1 MPDQFY
7 QIAALTPEA
16 EQMASQRVML
26 QDFLHLQRQRRKAAA
41 HVGIARRQPHSN
53 TGRDRDHR
61 SVSSP
66 RRSRNSTSTS
76 TSRSTMTR
84 RPFVLTTSIRPLPAA
99 AFDGGGADVG
109 TSGVITA
116 GTKPSTR
123 TPPRRPSR
131 NNCRQRYSCERET
144 SCFSAVADT
153 WRPSPEKPSST
164 IRSFASSVNR
174 RRR

>member
-1 MPDQFY
+1 
-7 QIAALTPEA
+7 
-16 EQMASQRVML
+16 
-26 QDFLHLQRQRRKAAA
+26 
-41 HVGIARRQPHSN
+41 
-53 TGRDRDHR
+53 
-61 SVSSP
+61 
-66 RRSRNSTSTS
+66 
-76 TSRSTMTR
+76 
-84 RPFVLTTSIRPLPAA
+84 
-99 AFDGGGADVG
+99 G

-174 RRR
+174 RRRPVPTISRRLTVRKLSLSLSIRTKRQIHSSPSRRPRSDAYISGDVTLGYNLDLRSVGTLNLNSGFKYLNLKFDSSGGALTYSVDGFRDVAEPSD